1 MVDGR
6 VGIPK
11 VGLQF
16 FYYLKTLS
24 HYVICKVL
32 TFNFLTFF
40 ESKLVGEEYIEGWLQ
55 KSFEE
60 SNVVIVDPCP
70 TLTVSLFCFIVAVQ
84 QTSVWQEN
92 CGKNN
97 EISQYKHINQP

>member
-1 MVDGR
+1 MN
-6 VGIPK
+6 
-11 VGLQF
+11 QS
-16 FYYLKTLS
+16 Y
-24 HYVICKVL
+24 
-32 TFNFLTFF
+32 
-40 ESKLVGEEYIEGWLQ
+40 VGEEYIEGWLQ

-97 EISQYKHINQP
+97 EISQYKHINQPKKWIFNSKFSKNDNLFPSPIKDKLQNNRACKTTGV